1 MLWGVFL
8 SSEDFLSEYKANISK
23 AIYNGVHLECLISI
37 DWDILSMQ
45 SLRMQWKILT
55 FETGNGIVKT
65 GANGNASQYSIQ
77 SRPVI
82 FAPFNNKSMAYDMMR
97 SLSLSLNNAIKLKLI
112 QLITNQFIIWG

>member
-1 MLWGVFL
+1 
-8 SSEDFLSEYKANISK
+8 
-23 AIYNGVHLECLISI
+23 
-37 DWDILSMQ
+37 
-45 SLRMQWKILT
+45 
-55 FETGNGIVKT
+55 VKT

-112 QLITNQFIIWG
+112 QLITNQFII